1 MFIMMDTAMSPFI
14 DLPNDLQ
21 YSFVVSP
28 AFDALTTSVP
38 LALPPMLSY
47 VETILDHAQHG
58 PLIDDPAIPPSD
70 PVAESQYLIHALCF
84 QHKRTDEMA
93 AKFQSV
99 GVDPAAIHFYDG
111 VPFTDPRLQSA
122 NGVAKLMH
130 MAKCNSSS
138 DFVPNDSITRSWSL
152 CYGHLD
158 MIRHYYDRTA
168 GMESPPL
175 GIFCEDDIL
184 LRRDFVPQMNRIVRD
199 FHALKLDI
207 MMLGYLCSF
216 PIQPSNQFHRL
227 EPESDTTTFQY
238 FRYPSDIWGTQ
249 MFMMTRE
256 HAGTLLAN
264 YEYGYVEYTIA
275 HPNIL
280 PHFSAD
286 WILTKPVLAT
296 SSLATASLATSS
308 LATASLATASLATS
322 SLATSSLATSSLALL
337 YPPMAI
343 EDGKARYDH
352 GGQQRTR
359 DMCFQL
365 CYSED
370 VFGKVI

>member
-14 DLPNDLQ
+14 DLP
-21 YSFVVSP
+21 YI
-28 AFDALTTSVP
+28 
-38 LALPPMLSY
+38 
-47 VETILDHAQHG
+47 ETILDHAQHS
-58 PLIDDPAIPPSD
+58 PLIDDLASPPSD

-138 DFVPNDSITRSWSL
+138 DFVPNDGITRSWSL

-207 MMLGYLCSF
+207 MLLGYLCSF

-227 EPESDTTTFQY
+227 EPESIESDPTTFQY

-249 MFMMTRE
+249 MFMMTRD

-296 SSLATASLATSS
+296 SSLAT
-308 LATASLATASLATS
+308 
-322 SLATSSLATSSLALL
+322 SSLATSSLALL

-352 GGQQRTR
+352 GGQQSAR

-370 VFGKVI
+370 VFGKVL

>member
-1 MFIMMDTAMSPFI
+1 
-14 DLPNDLQ
+14 
-21 YSFVVSP
+21 
-28 AFDALTTSVP
+28 
-38 LALPPMLSY
+38 
-47 VETILDHAQHG
+47 LDHAQHSA
-58 PLIDDPAIPPSD
+58 LIDDPAIPP
-70 PVAESQYLIHALCF
+70 AESQYLIHALCF

-130 MAKCNSSS
+130 MAKCNSDSNPS
-138 DFVPNDSITRSWSL
+138 EFVPNDGITRSWSL

-184 LRRDFVPQMNRIVRD
+184 IRRDFLPQMNRIVRD
-199 FHALKLDI
+199 FYALKLDI
-207 MMLGYLCSF
+207 MLLGYLCSF
-216 PIQPSNQFHRL
+216 PIHPSEHFHQL
-227 EPESDTTTFQY
+227 EPQSIESDPTTFQY
-238 FRYPSDIWGTQ
+238 FRYPSDTWGTQ

-256 HAGTLLAN
+256 HAGALLAN
-264 YEYGYVEYTIA
+264 YEHGYVEYTIA

-286 WILTKPVLAT
+286 WTLTKDVLMT
-296 SSLATASLATSS
+296 SFTNR
-308 LATASLATASLATS
+308 
-322 SLATSSLATSSLALL
+322 ALM

-343 EDGKARYDH
+343 EDGKVRYDH

-370 VFGKVI
+370 VFGKVL